1 MLRKNRSKVR
11 ALRWPLVALPI
22 VLFAS
27 GLILSLALPQSDDPN
42 SLSPTPIP
50 SGTAIEVKRPDLAP
64 PATRM
69 GLTVATP
76 DFATNVPQS
85 LTNTFDIEQF
95 VLGRRTYT
103 QWCATCHGD
112 RGQGLAVWRST
123 WNQADQNCS
132 QSGCHGVRRPPDGF
146 TMLAVPPP
154 LIGPNTLTKF
164 QSAFSLYVFIRAAMP
179 FQAPGSLSDTE
190 YWAVTAFLADQ
201 HGAVASGQVLN
212 EQTAPNVLLPS
223 R

>member
-1 MLRKNRSKVR
+1 MTHKHLLATG
-11 ALRWPLVALPI
+11 ALRWFLVVLPT

-27 GLILSLALPQSDDPN
+27 GLILTLALPQDNGLN
-42 SLSPTPIP
+42 SRNTTPIP
-50 SGTAIEVKRPDLAP
+50 SGTTAAPQRSDLAP

-76 DFATNVPQS
+76 DYATNVPQA
-85 LTNTFDIEQF
+85 LTDNFDLQQF
-95 VLGRRTYT
+95 ALGRRTYT

-112 RGQGLAVWRST
+112 RGQGLALWRSA
-123 WNQADQNCS
+123 WNKADQNCT
-132 QSGCHGVRRPPDGF
+132 QAGCHGVRHAPDGF
-146 TMLAVPPP
+146 MMLAVPPP

-164 QSAFSLYVFIRAAMP
+164 TNALQLYAFIRAAMP

-201 HGAVASGQVLN
+201 HGADAAGQALN
-212 EQTAPNVLLPS
+212 EQTAPGVPLHQ
-223 R
+223 